1 MTQME
6 VLVLVISIIIT
17 WILFGIACAVIAT
30 NKGRSGGGWF
40 VLGFLLGPFG
50 LILALVVPKNQEAL
64 DEGSI
69 QSGEM
74 KLCPYC
80 AELIKTAAIK
90 CRFCGEDLTENQ
102 PSDLS
107 DTRPGK
113 LSNIQKEVPNQ
124 RDSRA
129 EVRQARIDGAMHNR
143 RRWIE
148 HLAEVRQARIDGLIV
163 CAIFAIAIII
173 IIIISVLQS

>member
-1 MTQME
+1 ME
-6 VLVLVISIIIT
+6 IFVGLLVV
-17 WILFGIACAVIAT
+17 WVLFGIACAVIAT

-40 VLGFLLGPFG
+40 VLGFLLGPFA
-50 LILALVVPKNQEAL
+50 LILALVVSKNQE
-64 DEGSI
+64 SI
-69 QSGEM
+69 DNKSLQSGEM

-90 CRFCGEDLTENQ
+90 CRYCGEDLPENQ

-129 EVRQARIDGAMHNR
+129 EVRQDRIDGAMHNR
-143 RRWIE
+143 RRWIK
-148 HLAEVRQARIDGLIV
+148 HLAEVRQDRIDSLIV

-173 IIIISVLQS
+173 VIIISVLQS